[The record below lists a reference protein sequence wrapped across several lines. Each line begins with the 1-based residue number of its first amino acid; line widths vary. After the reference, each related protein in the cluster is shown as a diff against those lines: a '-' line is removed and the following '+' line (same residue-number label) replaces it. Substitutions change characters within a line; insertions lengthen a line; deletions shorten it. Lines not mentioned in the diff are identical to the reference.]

1 MVASSLSCRKPVNRK
16 DPSFPFA
23 DKNQMPTLLAENNN
37 KQAQPSDESRSPKER
52 NVQRENASKNCK
64 G

>member
-1 MVASSLSCRKPVNRK
+1 MVASLLSCRKPVNRK

-23 DKNQMPTLLAENNN
+23 DRNWMPTPLAENNK

-52 NVQRENASKNCK
+52 NV
-64 G
+64 